1 MNDTTTFSLPNALPH
16 LPRHL
21 LSGLCAMV
29 FCLGFFSVSPVHAAD
44 ELAANAINAIGDFTV
59 FRTDGIQEQLEGKG
73 TLPLYEGDRVKT
85 GSGSQALIE
94 FTNGIQVALNENS
107 DFLILSRWEN
117 DKGFTRILRLATGEV
132 WVKTMGG
139 PKPLE
144 IETPVATAA
153 VKETEFDIKV
163 LPDGQTTL
171 TVVEGIVEFGTA
183 FGTCPIKT
191 STISYGNRGK
201 KCTKPAP
208 VDVAPNVAWAQG
220 IRQ

>member
-1 MNDTTTFSLPNALPH
+1 MTYSINPFHQPHRSQGTGGRYTILAGLALT
-16 LPRHL
+16 
-21 LSGLCAMV
+21 
-29 FCLGFFSVSPVHAAD
+29 LGMFTASTVYAAGD
-44 ELAANAINAIGDFTV
+44 AVANAINAVGEFTV

-73 TLPLYEGDRVKT
+73 SLPLYEGDRVKT
-85 GSGSQALIE
+85 GKGSQGLME
-94 FTNGIQVALNENS
+94 FANGIQVALNEDT
-107 DFLILSRWEN
+107 DFLILSRWES
-117 DKGFTRILRLATGEV
+117 DKGLTRILRLATGEI

-153 VKETEFDIKV
+153 VKQTEFDLKV
-163 LPDGQTTL
+163 QPDGQTTL

-183 FGTCPIKT
+183 FGTCPIRT

>member
-1 MNDTTTFSLPNALPH
+1 MKNNRTVFSPNT
-16 LPRHL
+16 LPRLTRPL
-21 LSGLCAMV
+21 LAGICGIAM
-29 FCLGFFSVSPVHAAD
+29 CMGFLSTSQVHAA
-44 ELAANAINAIGDFTV
+44 EVLVGNAINAVGEFTV

-73 TLPLYEGDRVKT
+73 SLPLYEGDRVKT
-85 GSGSQALIE
+85 GKGSQGLME
-94 FTNGIQVALNENS
+94 FTNGIQVALNEDT
-107 DFLILSRWEN
+107 DFLILSRWES
-117 DKGFTRILRLATGEV
+117 DKGITRILRLATGEV

-153 VKETEFDIKV
+153 VKSTEFDLKV
-163 LPDGQTTL
+163 QPDGQTTL

-183 FGTCPIKT
+183 FGTCPIRT

-208 VDVAPNVAWAQG
+208 VDVAPNVAWTQG

>member
-1 MNDTTTFSLPNALPH
+1 MNDIRIPFSLNALPR
-16 LPRHL
+16 LTRQIL
-21 LSGLCAMV
+21 FGMCGMAL
-29 FCLGFFSVSPVHAAD
+29 CLGVVSTSQVQAAD

-73 TLPLYEGDRVKT
+73 SLPLYEGDRVKT
-85 GSGSQALIE
+85 GKGSQALME
-94 FTNGIQVALNENS
+94 FTNGVQLALNENT
-107 DFLILSRWEN
+107 DFLILSRWEKS
-117 DKGFTRILRLATGEV
+117 KGFTRILRLSTGEV

-153 VKETEFDIKV
+153 VKQTEFNLKV
-163 LPDGQTTL
+163 EPDGQTTL
-171 TVVEGIVEFGTA
+171 TVIEGIVEFGTA
-183 FGTCPIKT
+183 FGTCPIRT

-208 VDVAPNVAWAQG
+208 TDVSPNVAWTHG

>member
-1 MNDTTTFSLPNALPH
+1 MNDTHKKFSPTPFPH
-16 LPRHL
+16 LTRQFL
-21 LSGLCAMV
+21 TGMCGLAL
-29 FCLGFFSVSPVHAAD
+29 CLGVASTAQVHAA
-44 ELAANAINAIGDFTV
+44 EVLVGNAINAIGDFTV

-73 TLPLYEGDRVKT
+73 SLPLYEGDRVKT
-85 GSGSQALIE
+85 GKGSQGLME
-94 FTNGIQVALNENS
+94 FTNGIQVALNENT
-107 DFLILSRWEN
+107 DFLILSRWES
-117 DKGFTRILRLATGEV
+117 DKGITRILRLATGEV

-153 VKETEFDIKV
+153 VKQTEFNLNV
-163 LPDGQTTL
+163 QPDGQTTL

-183 FGTCPIKT
+183 FGTCPIRT

-208 VDVAPNVAWAQG
+208 ADVGPNVAWTQG

>member
-1 MNDTTTFSLPNALPH
+1 MKATHTLFLPNAFQSITRP
-16 LPRHL
+16 L
-21 LSGLCAMV
+21 LFGICGMALCI
-29 FCLGFFSVSPVHAAD
+29 SVLSTSQVHAA
-44 ELAANAINAIGDFTV
+44 EESVGNAVNAIGEFTV

-73 TLPLYEGDRVKT
+73 SLPLYEGDRVKT
-85 GSGSQALIE
+85 GKGSQALME
-94 FTNGIQVALNENS
+94 FSNGIQVALNEDT
-107 DFLILSRWEN
+107 DFLILSRWESE
-117 DKGFTRILRLATGEV
+117 KGFTRILRLATGEV

-153 VKETEFDIKV
+153 VKQTEFDIKV
-163 LPDGQTTL
+163 QPDGQTTL

-183 FGTCPIKT
+183 FGTCPIRT

-208 VDVAPNVAWAQG
+208 VDVAPNVAWAQS

>member
-1 MNDTTTFSLPNALPH
+1 MKNNRTVFSPNT
-16 LPRHL
+16 LPRLTRPL
-21 LSGLCAMV
+21 LAGICGIAM
-29 FCLGFFSVSPVHAAD
+29 CMGFLSTSQVHAA
-44 ELAANAINAIGDFTV
+44 EVLVGNAINAVGEFTV

-73 TLPLYEGDRVKT
+73 SLPLYEGDRVKT
-85 GSGSQALIE
+85 GKGSQGLME
-94 FTNGIQVALNENS
+94 FTNGIQVALNEDT
-107 DFLILSRWEN
+107 DFLILSRWES
-117 DKGFTRILRLATGEV
+117 DKGITRILRLATGEV

-153 VKETEFDIKV
+153 VQSTEFDLKV
-163 LPDGQTTL
+163 QPDGQTTL

-208 VDVAPNVAWAQG
+208 VDVAPN
-220 IRQ
+220 

>member
-1 MNDTTTFSLPNALPH
+1 MTYSSRQFIQPHRSSFTRAFSTGLAGLT
-16 LPRHL
+16 
-21 LSGLCAMV
+21 LSLGLFTA
-29 FCLGFFSVSPVHAAD
+29 STAHAAG
-44 ELAANAINAIGDFTV
+44 EAVAKAINAIGEFTV

-73 TLPLYEGDRVKT
+73 SLPLYEGDRVTT
-85 GSGSQALIE
+85 GRGSQGLME
-94 FTNGIQVALNENS
+94 FTNGIQVALNEDT
-107 DFLILSRWEN
+107 DFLILSRWES
-117 DKGFTRILRLATGEV
+117 DKGITRILRLATGEV

-153 VKETEFDIKV
+153 VKSTEFALKV
-163 LPDGQTTL
+163 QPDGQTTL

-183 FGTCPIKT
+183 FGTCPIRT

-208 VDVAPNVAWAQG
+208 TNVSPTIAWTQG